1 MRLDSEIRSDL
12 YFQVG
17 TGLGPTLEFY
27 ALISQEFQR
36 ADLEMWRGERTL
48 PPGRTGK
55 VFGFVDCPRFLL
67 ADTSIMER
75 PVYTDTSLWIK
86 ITMLRSSLPP

>member
-1 MRLDSEIRSDL
+1 MVVNSLLYKRVASKTEGLLLSLLSD
-12 YFQVG
+12 YHIQVG

-36 ADLEMWRGERTL
+36 ADLDMWRGELML

-55 VFGFVDCPRFLL
+55 VNVQVFWNKLYVL
-67 ADTSIMER
+67 
-75 PVYTDTSLWIK
+75 Y
-86 ITMLRSSLPP
+86 